1 MLAFLN
7 ALTSNGNLSLQCVH
21 TGNAEESMFVKCVNL
36 MYGFCD
42 YDMFTV
48 KTFEGKILF
57 KIPRN

>member
-1 MLAFLN
+1 
-7 ALTSNGNLSLQCVH
+7 
-21 TGNAEESMFVKCVNL
+21 MFVKCVNL